1 MNKVYEFNENIKKY
15 KIDNAIIEYKNNIP
29 NVSEKQIEFAK
40 QLINRVFNLDNDG
53 LIEVN
58 YNRCGMG
65 KSTVIKAIL
74 NQLVNQY
81 YHFGKSSR
89 EQELD
94 KYGAIVITDRLER
107 LEEISQYKGL
117 EDRCYFMR
125 YNKESEDELYSIGR
139 VEFEEQLKEQWKYPI
154 VLISTQK
161 YFKMKDI
168 ERNALYK
175 WKSGQRKIK
184 ICDEKPPII
193 STQIIDEKYLS
204 NIRVALEALQKG
216 DDKIYLLEYWKKI
229 YEWID
234 GLRDNY
240 TEYDI
245 NWICGTD
252 EDVILNKLTDRKFFE
267 KLKEYV
273 PTKIYDDILRIKE
286 VNKNGCLFISSSD
299 RDQDNSRQFILIND
313 NTDKFDNDKCKTII
327 FDATAYYDIYYTICD
342 KYKIFKFDDS
352 KDSDINLHHIIIST
366 SKRVLLKDTSKIIN
380 ISEYINSLG
389 YNLFIA
395 TYGKRSGIFQK
406 FNRLLH
412 SKDISYFGDIKGKNL
427 WNNFSD
433 MAQIGLNRK
442 SDYIYLTIYIAL
454 NKADKKWNVIED
466 ADTLHRLIEHLLETK
481 KGEFTT
487 EKMRRI
493 MESDLVVD
501 TVQNIMRIKCRH
513 FNNKDICNVFL
524 LCSSTYKAVVEKVK
538 YIISAKK
545 FEYTPKIFL
554 EAKTVDRKPT
564 DGKVKTN
571 PQILLE
577 CLNNLD
583 RDKIIK
589 MKDIINESGLSR
601 DQVKECRKS
610 NESIRCWFESHKSNK
625 KGQYI
630 V

>member
-545 FEYTPKIFL
+545 FEYTPKILL